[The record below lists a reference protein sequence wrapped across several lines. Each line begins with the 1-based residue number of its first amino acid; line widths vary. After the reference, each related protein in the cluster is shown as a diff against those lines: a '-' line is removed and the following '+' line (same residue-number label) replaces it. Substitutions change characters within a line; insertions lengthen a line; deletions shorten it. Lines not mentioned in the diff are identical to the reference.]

1 MNEMLVETNNG
12 GWVVGKKSD
21 QREFYILF
29 DQKSANLLQINGM
42 VVDLLIFTS
51 SDEMKKLSSTYFK
64 DIFID

>member
-1 MNEMLVETNNG
+1 MNEMLVETNSG

-29 DQKSANLLQINGM
+29 DQKSANLLQINGVVLVLGSLM
-42 VVDLLIFTS
+42 VT
-51 SDEMKKLSSTYFK
+51 DEMKKLSSTYFK